1 MKRIMA
7 VLAVA
12 VMCGTGCA
20 SYLGTR
26 MTATEI
32 RAAQPQNLA
41 VGVNFADPDYWT
53 AWGKHPWLM
62 TGATAIDLGTAYYAF
77 TAIKD
82 AVEDDPASGGRQD
95 VPTMQISNDGGTQ
108 TIIINGGTAT
118 SSQTWTEGGGE

>member
-82 AVEDDPASGGRQD
+82 AVEHDPSGGWQD

>member
-1 MKRIMA
+1 
-7 VLAVA
+7 
-12 VMCGTGCA
+12 
-20 SYLGTR
+20 

-82 AVEDDPASGGRQD
+82 AVEHDPSGGWQD